1 MYTQTHARARA
12 RTHTHTK
19 PQIYFRIAIGVYVLC
34 LFCSVCSLSRS
45 LERNGRKICIKFGS
59 DQTFRKEKWKL
70 KVIWETSFPEISAK
84 KKPRPKT
91 FQREISVAFP
101 SLTILQRC
109 VWQVQLRYSWRYCCA
124 RGVCADAELQRPPGG
139 VAELCH
145 SVSNQCHARQTGS
158 HGSVSSVS

>member
-1 MYTQTHARARA
+1 MSSITGHRGAT
-12 RTHTHTK
+12 
-19 PQIYFRIAIGVYVLC
+19 PMGI
-34 LFCSVCSLSRS
+34 
-45 LERNGRKICIKFGS
+45 GS

-70 KVIWETSFPEISAK
+70 KVIWETSFPEISAE

-145 SVSNQCHARQTGS
+145 AQCVESVSCAAVTGQCPLCPSRFGPVT
-158 HGSVSSVS
+158 SVDISIIFRKVSWKKAPHQPEMFASKTR